1 MYNNHNKDVWYLLK
15 RGMLA
20 LYTLYT
26 ISMIYPLFQS
36 SFKIT
41 INIQVQLTQ
50 KNVHLHSS
58 MCTHVTRM
66 ALCRSV
72 HLKQRGDKAENG
84 KRHTHGASPL
94 PHTQH
99 KHWWKL
105 CIYTKYHKRCVLC
118 YLCTVSSL
126 YINIS
131 PYSTSLNRACNK

>member
-50 KNVHLHSS
+50 KKTYIYIAACVHT
-58 MCTHVTRM
+58 C
-66 ALCRSV
+66 
-72 HLKQRGDKAENG
+72 DKNG
-84 KRHTHGASPL
+84 IVSECAPKTKGRQGRKR
-94 PHTQH
+94 
-99 KHWWKL
+99 
-105 CIYTKYHKRCVLC
+105 
-118 YLCTVSSL
+118 
-126 YINIS
+126 
-131 PYSTSLNRACNK
+131 

>member
-1 MYNNHNKDVWYLLK
+1 MIFTQERDVSTIHFVYNLNDISTIPVLIQNNYQYTGTTRSKK
-15 RGMLA
+15 RTSTKQHV
-20 LYTLYT
+20 Y
-26 ISMIYPLFQS
+26 
-36 SFKIT
+36 
-41 INIQVQLTQ
+41 
-50 KNVHLHSS
+50 
-58 MCTHVTRM
+58 THVTRM